1 MAILMTSSDTGAQ
14 QEPPTPERARSVD
27 FTTRHPDLGLG
38 SLKSADIFVPGFM
51 TVLDNYR
58 TILQQGG
65 SIALG
70 RGETLASVRLDR
82 SLSALFSTEAPEVIQ
97 GPAITWTA
105 LVLSAGPHF
114 DGESQFKVGES
125 LVEVVGDDLE
135 LIRSGRPWRFLSPWP
150 DRDDCEAELRATEM
164 TLHELLDTEQ
174 LICEV
179 LEKSAFLENELRSRQ
194 RLIDQLRSG
203 EQRPTPTTANA
214 GSATVHSKDS
224 SDCSSHEAF
233 AVTAVN
239 KVCQAN
245 STGTASDIS
254 GPGETRSQKSIDLG
268 SPRIP
273 GAAMAPES
281 VQAGVPHLD
290 FILNLHE

>member
-1 MAILMTSSDTGAQ
+1 
-14 QEPPTPERARSVD
+14 PPTPERARSVD

-58 TILQQGG
+58 TVLQQGG

-105 LVLSAGPHF
+105 LGLSAGPHF

-135 LIRSGRPWRFLSPWP
+135 LIRS
-150 DRDDCEAELRATEM
+150 
-164 TLHELLDTEQ
+164 
-174 LICEV
+174 
-179 LEKSAFLENELRSRQ
+179 
-194 RLIDQLRSG
+194 
-203 EQRPTPTTANA
+203 
-214 GSATVHSKDS
+214 
-224 SDCSSHEAF
+224 
-233 AVTAVN
+233 
-239 KVCQAN
+239 
-245 STGTASDIS
+245 
-254 GPGETRSQKSIDLG
+254 
-268 SPRIP
+268 
-273 GAAMAPES
+273 
-281 VQAGVPHLD
+281 
-290 FILNLHE
+290 